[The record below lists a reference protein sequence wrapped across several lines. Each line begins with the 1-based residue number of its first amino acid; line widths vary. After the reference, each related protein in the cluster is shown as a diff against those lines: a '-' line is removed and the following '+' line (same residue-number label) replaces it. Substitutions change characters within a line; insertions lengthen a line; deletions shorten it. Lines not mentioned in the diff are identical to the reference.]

1 MEYQLDGGAYSGE
14 HPEDERNCIWEH
26 QEGGGTILGLITKVE
41 RSTLRVLSRWWDCK
55 GEYRVSEENC
65 YLAHQVDGGA

>member
-26 QEGGGTILGLITKVE
+26 QEGGGSILG
-41 RSTLRVLSRWWDCK
+41 VLSRWWDCK
-55 GEYRVSEENC
+55 DEYRVSEENC
-65 YLAHQVDGGA
+65 YLGHQVELDELYWGV